1 MTSPPVEPVI
11 ERYFAAMQLG
21 PEGHDAL
28 AELFAPDA
36 EYVEPFSGR
45 GPHRGRGA
53 IRAYLA
59 EAAAETPPDLRLHVE
74 RLDFDGERVTATW
87 RCESP
92 LFVTPSRGRDTF
104 VIREGHIHSL
114 ETTLLEPPTLMKQE
128 G

>member
-1 MTSPPVEPVI
+1 
-11 ERYFAAMQLG
+11 MQLG

-45 GPHRGRGA
+45 SPHRGRDA

-59 EAAAETPPDLRLHVE
+59 AAAPDAPPDLRLHIE
-74 RLDFDGERVTATW
+74 RLDIDGAQVTATW

-92 LFVTPSRGRDTF
+92 VFAVPSRGRDSF
-104 VIREGHIHSL
+104 IVVGGHIQRL
-114 ETTLLEPPTLMKQE
+114 DTTIIDLPVLRDREP
-128 G
+128 